1 MRRTWPALTRRTPS
15 SGRSSRRSRR
25 YTRTLCVVALVICLL
40 LMFTA
45 CFRSC
50 TPIFSVS
57 TGSRTKALFGR
68 TYLWQRLRLICC
80 ERKKLLHNWKVG
92 FILVDKLKRSE
103 RESLALCSCTNLL
116 IESHDQN
123 FLMLVYILIMVIAF
137 LGGIVSYFRWKRH
150 WHNWIFF
157 GILKFCPGSPVH
169 AHFMCRCWNFL
180 TNPSSYFRCYI
191 LLWVTHLRLYP
202 EDCPKTVENFTTHCR
217 NGYMTILYFTVWL
230 KDSWFR
236 LEILWGM
243 ALVGNQSGAL
253 NLKMNFTRGMFI
265 FSHIRY

>member
-1 MRRTWPALTRRTPS
+1 MRFCPSGAPALAVRVAGAATPRSSCSPRWVLPWRALHHLRRGRTLSAPFASLFFSPFLWVRDFLVLQSGMRRTWPALTRRTPS

-80 ERKKLLHNWKVG
+80 ESKKLLHNWKVG

-116 IESHDQN
+116 MESHDQ
-123 FLMLVYILIMVIAF
+123 
-137 LGGIVSYFRWKRH
+137 
-150 WHNWIFF
+150 
-157 GILKFCPGSPVH
+157 
-169 AHFMCRCWNFL
+169 
-180 TNPSSYFRCYI
+180 
-191 LLWVTHLRLYP
+191 
-202 EDCPKTVENFTTHCR
+202 
-217 NGYMTILYFTVWL
+217 
-230 KDSWFR
+230 
-236 LEILWGM
+236 
-243 ALVGNQSGAL
+243 
-253 NLKMNFTRGMFI
+253 I
-265 FSHIRY
+265 FSC